1 MRPLEIAEKE
11 RMSKITMLLGVLAV
25 ATMGCDSSSD
35 GAGGNG
41 GADGQ
46 AVTIQFQAMV
56 GDQVFVC
63 GDVYDNL
70 GVNDSSLEVSD
81 FRFYVQDVELK
92 NANGDYVA
100 VELDTDQ
107 TIWQSDNVAL
117 LDFED
122 GCTDLGNEEMNS
134 VVTGA
139 VPEGTYDGI
148 RFVMGVPFAL
158 NHNNPAT
165 AGSPLNATAMQWNW
179 QDGYKFLR
187 IDSGTFSMTD
197 WRMHLGSTG
206 CDGDPVAGGT
216 TTCSSPNRVDV
227 DFASFD
233 PANDIVVANFA
244 ALVDGAALDE
254 NQADTP
260 VGCMSGPT
268 DSDCA
273 PLFENLGLPFE
284 STPAGT
290 QQFFSVE

>member
-1 MRPLEIAEKE
+1 MRPLGTAEKE
-11 RMSKITMLLGVLAV
+11 QMSRVTTFLGALAL
-25 ATMGCDSSSD
+25 ASAGCGSSSD
-35 GAGGNG
+35 GAGS
-41 GADGQ
+41 Q

-63 GDVYDNL
+63 GTSYDNL
-70 GVNDSSLEVSD
+70 GVDDSSLQISD
-81 FRFYVQDVELK
+81 FRFYVQDVELR
-92 NANGDYVA
+92 NADGDYVA
-100 VELDTDQ
+100 VELDTSNWQ
-107 TIWQSDNVAL
+107 TENVAL

-158 NHNNPAT
+158 NHDNPAT
-165 AGSPLNATAMQWNW
+165 ASSPLNATAMQWNW

-216 TTCSSPNRVDV
+216 TTCSSPNRVEV

-233 PANDIVVANFA
+233 PANDSVVANFA

-254 NQADTP
+254 NQEDTP

-273 PLFENLGLPFE
+273 PLFENLGLAFE

-290 QQFFSVE
+290 QQFFSVEVE